1 MPDELN
7 LDYSLLIPEY
17 ILGALA
23 ILIVAVDM
31 LMPRVRK
38 EALPLIAAA
47 GLAIAFL
54 VSLAYID
61 TKDNFA
67 GLIYIDDY
75 TTFFRC
81 FFIATTFAIVVASSQ
96 FVQRELKNPGEYYG
110 LLVLSTVGAV
120 YMAAARELLTAYIS
134 LELLS
139 FSLYVLVSYSKRE
152 RRSNEAGMKYMLLGA
167 FASALLLY
175 GISFIYG
182 ASGSTSYTGIAA
194 GFAGGTDGFS
204 FAALIGLT
212 LVIAGLGFKVAAVPF
227 HMWTPDAYE
236 GAPLPITAYLSAT
249 SKAAGFALLLR
260 LFSEA
265 LLPVIDDWQFMVAA
279 MAAITMLLGNLVALQ
294 QRNVKR
300 LLAYSSIG
308 QVGYMLMGITAL
320 SSLNAEASIDVS
332 SALLLHMTGYV
343 ITNVAVFTA
352 IIAYHNAS
360 GAEEVRDFGGMSDR
374 APLLAAVLAAGLF
387 SLAGMPLFAGFL
399 TKFILFQSVAANG
412 YYWLATIAV
421 IASFISLYYYLVLIR
436 EMYVTEA
443 VDKTRFRIPL
453 VMQGA
458 VVVLTVGV
466 LFVGLYPAP
475 LFDVTDSVAAVLFS

>member
-1 MPDELN
+1 MPDNLN

-17 ILGALA
+17 LLGGLAVLILV
-23 ILIVAVDM
+23 IDVM
-31 LMPRVRK
+31 MPQVRK
-38 EALPLIAAA
+38 QTLPWVAAG
-47 GLAIAFL
+47 GLAIAFV

-61 TKDNFA
+61 TEDNFA

-81 FFIATTFAIVVASSQ
+81 FFIAVAFAIVIASAQ
-96 FVQRELKNPGEYYG
+96 FVEQQLKHPGEYYA
-110 LLVLSTVGAV
+110 LLVLSTVGAI
-120 YMAAARELLTAYIS
+120 YMAAARELLTAYIA

-139 FSLYVLVSYSKRE
+139 FSLYILVSYAKRDT
-152 RRSNEAGMKYMLLGA
+152 RSNEAGMKYMLLGA

-182 ASGSTSYTGIAA
+182 TSGSTFYEEIATG
-194 GFAGGTDGFS
+194 FESGTDGFT
-204 FAALIGLT
+204 FATLIGLT
-212 LVIAGLGFKVAAVPF
+212 LIIAGLGFKVAAVPF

-279 MAAITMLLGNLVALQ
+279 LAAITMLVGNLIALQ

-320 SSLNAEASIDVS
+320 SPEVS

-343 ITNVAVFTA
+343 ITNVAAFTA

-360 GAEEVRDFGGMSDR
+360 GAEEIHDFRGASDR
-374 APLLAAVLAAGLF
+374 APLLAAVLAAALF

-399 TKFILFQSVAANG
+399 TKFILFQSVAENA
-412 YYWLATIAV
+412 YYWLAALAV
-421 IASFISLYYYLVLIR
+421 VASLISLYYYLLVIK
-436 EMYVTEA
+436 EMYVGQAEEH
-443 VDKTRFRIPL
+443 TRFQIPV
-453 VMQGA
+453 VMQAA
-458 VVVLTVGV
+458 VVVLTIGV

-475 LFDVTDSVAAVLFS
+475 LFDVTDSVSAVLFSS